1 MTAPPYVPLS
11 DVERVLVVVAHPD
24 DVDFGAAGSIATFTD
39 AGLRVTY
46 CLLTDGDAGGF
57 DDAVDRTA
65 IPAIRQAEQRAA
77 ADAVG
82 VSDLIFLGYPDG
94 RLSVT
99 HELRRDIARVI
110 RVVRPDRVLTSAPER
125 NYRRIG
131 ASHPDHLVA
140 GEAALCAVY
149 PDARNA
155 YAHPE
160 LLAVE
165 GLAPWK
171 VREVWQLASPHP
183 NHYVDITDVAER
195 KIAALKCH
203 VSQTPEMD
211 VAEFVRTAFAA
222 QARTAGLPEGRLAEA
237 FHIFGTA

>member
-1 MTAPPYVPLS
+1 MSADEITRA
-11 DVERVLVVVAHPD
+11 LVVVAHPD
-24 DVDFGAAGSIATFTD
+24 DVDFGAAGTIASFTD
-39 AGLRVTY
+39 AGLQVTY
-46 CLLTDGDAGGF
+46 CLITDGDAGGF

-65 IPAIRQAEQRAA
+65 IPAIRQSEQRSAA
-77 ADAVG
+77 EAVG
-82 VSDLIFLGYPDG
+82 VTDLIFLGYPDG
-94 RLSVT
+94 RLTVT
-99 HELRRDIARVI
+99 HELRRDIARVV
-110 RVVRPDRVLTSAPER
+110 RQVRPDRLLASAPER

-131 ASHPDHLVA
+131 ASHPDHLAA

-149 PDARNA
+149 PDAQNA

-203 VSQTPEMD
+203 ASQTTDMD

-222 QARTAGLPEGRLAEA
+222 QARLAGFADGRLAEA

>member
-1 MTAPPYVPLS
+1 MA
-11 DVERVLVVVAHPD
+11 
-24 DVDFGAAGSIATFTD
+24 
-39 AGLRVTY
+39 
-46 CLLTDGDAGGF
+46 
-57 DDAVDRTA
+57 
-65 IPAIRQAEQRAA
+65 
-77 ADAVG
+77 
-82 VSDLIFLGYPDG
+82 VSDHDATHISGPIAHHIPG
-94 RLSVT
+94 RNSV
-99 HELRRDIARVI
+99 
-110 RVVRPDRVLTSAPER
+110 
-125 NYRRIG
+125 
-131 ASHPDHLVA
+131 
-140 GEAALCAVY
+140 
-149 PDARNA
+149 
-155 YAHPE
+155 

-211 VAEFVRTAFAA
+211 VAEFVRTTFGA